1 MLFWFF
7 MLLTAL
13 LIPGIMVA
21 VGRIFMKKAPEKINS
36 VYGYRTAM
44 SMKNKDTWEFA
55 HKMLGLVWYSLG
67 KPTFVISLLA
77 MLLVVRQTEEV
88 AGIVA
93 VSLAILQ
100 LIPLFASIFVV
111 EKALK
116 ATFDQKGNRK

>member
-13 LIPGIMVA
+13 LIPGIMIA
-21 VGRIFMKKAPEKINS
+21 VGRAFTKKAPEKINS

-55 HKMLGLVWYSLG
+55 HKMCGLVWYTLG
-67 KPTFVISLLA
+67 KPVFVFSLLA
-77 MLLVVRQTEEV
+77 MLLVVRQTEKV
-88 AGIVA
+88 VGIVA

-100 LIPLFASIFVV
+100 LIPLFSSIFVV

-116 ATFDQKGNRK
+116 VTFDKNGRRK